1 MILSRSTS
9 MMFLAAVGMN
19 TVLGLPILNEQNLQ
33 SSPPAPDVQNVQAP
47 AVQEISKRMDGDPNR
62 LLPLEPKWSPSGPPN
77 PRLSS
82 TIPVTGTAYKR
93 PLPAQDLP
101 PGAYPP
107 AFGWTG
113 GRVFKIKPDY
123 KKKLQVV
130 SSKQIENLEIE
141 EKMEFLNN
149 CYEDQIARCIQQEH
163 QCGDDDQK
171 MREIRQER
179 EEIKNF
185 QRRVRDLGNKLN
197 KSMEEDNFITND
209 DFIKNMKVL
218 NALVLL
224 YNDDGYKKVKAQIE
238 WIQERLHNIRNGKEK
253 GRVEAAMKRLL
264 DKMPSYGSE
273 MYKLG
278 LAGNDYF
285 GVSFLSEAYFEV
297 KQ

>member
-1 MILSRSTS
+1 MQSYAILCSAASPSALLSHCWSPDKKRKTSQSWSPNFTVPRNRLIKTTRTFLLSLKLATTLSTIMILSRSTS

-113 GRVFKIKPDY
+113 GRVFKIEPDY

-149 CYEDQIARCIQQEH
+149 CYEVQIARCVQQEH

-197 KSMEEDNFITND
+197 KSMEEDNLITND
-209 DFIKNMKVL
+209 NFIKNMKVL
-218 NALVLL
+218 CCTMMT
-224 YNDDGYKKVKAQIE
+224 GTKK
-238 WIQERLHNIRNGKEK
+238 
-253 GRVEAAMKRLL
+253 
-264 DKMPSYGSE
+264 
-273 MYKLG
+273 
-278 LAGNDYF
+278 
-285 GVSFLSEAYFEV
+285 
-297 KQ
+297 